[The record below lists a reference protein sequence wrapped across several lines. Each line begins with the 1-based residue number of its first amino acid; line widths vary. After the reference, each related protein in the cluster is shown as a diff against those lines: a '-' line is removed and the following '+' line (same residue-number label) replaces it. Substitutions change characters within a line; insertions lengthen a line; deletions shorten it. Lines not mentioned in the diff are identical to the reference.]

1 VAPGTVNPARRKRI
15 PVFRFSAKLPD
26 GASCSANPWDLSAYG
41 RHQRRLHHLGA
52 ILPAPVLLLSGHL
65 FTADKLLD
73 VGAAA
78 LSSTALVPF
87 KSFLTSNQ
95 LADLFARARA
105 SFERGA
111 PISPLVDGI
120 LTKAIE
126 RAAI

>member
-1 VAPGTVNPARRKRI
+1 MAVTKDDCITLAPYYRRQSFFCLTGGLGI
-15 PVFRFSAKLPD
+15 IVIG
-26 GASCSANPWDLSAYG
+26 GALIG
-41 RHQRRLHHLGA
+41 
-52 ILPAPVLLLSGHL
+52 VGHL

-78 LSSTALVPF
+78 ISSTALVPF

-111 PISPLVDGI
+111 PISPLIDGI